1 MGVRGL
7 RQRPCTRPSRMEP
20 SIKPSPSRRREPPAS
35 LSMSDTLHSSLQQ
48 RVRSVELNRK
58 IEAWMDWLILRKME
72 QIFVTGDRV
81 RRKQGSI
88 GLTKQN
94 ASIKGTVQVVMPPEP
109 DMDSDSYY
117 VLWDDGTKDKVYDYQ
132 LEDD

>member
-1 MGVRGL
+1 M
-7 RQRPCTRPSRMEP
+7 
-20 SIKPSPSRRREPPAS
+20 
-35 LSMSDTLHSSLQQ
+35 
-48 RVRSVELNRK
+48 ELNRK